1 MESLKYKIKIS
12 ILWISCA
19 ICGSAVMIV
28 WFIEPGILDQIMT
41 TGEMVR
47 EKLTE
52 GNIVFIALW
61 WLIPLIM
68 AFLSQIL
75 NYSLNRWVNIVLG
88 VICALANIY
97 YIISNIITGWFRMA
111 NFLILIFMFIAPVLI
126 TYYAWILPKE
136 EV

>member
-12 ILWISCA
+12 ILWISFA
-19 ICGSAVMIV
+19 ICGSAAMII

-47 EKLTE
+47 ENLTE

-88 VICALANIY
+88 VICALVNIY
-97 YIISNIITGWFRMA
+97 YMISNIITGWFRMA

-126 TYYAWILPKE
+126 TYYAWILPKD

>member
-12 ILWISCA
+12 ILWISFA
-19 ICGSAVMIV
+19 ICGSAAMII

-52 GNIVFIALW
+52 GNIVFFALW

-88 VICALANIY
+88 VICALVNIY
-97 YIISNIITGWFRMA
+97 YMISNIITGWFRMA

-126 TYYAWILPKE
+126 TYYAWILPKD